1 MLASPIVRRGPGVEG
16 RWGAGSL
23 QLQLLLTLALLAVGP
38 VLVLGAVQAKIAED
52 HEVERSDR
60 ETLLATSSLARELGR
75 IVEANANIARSL
87 ATEVASEGRAD
98 AALVAG
104 KTERYL
110 RTFPGLYGV
119 YVLDDRGVTV
129 EGTVWADS
137 ARKSTV
143 GTGGAEAATKSTVG
157 TSYADRHWFREIL
170 DGAPFAS
177 EFLRS
182 RTTGRPG
189 VILIAP
195 IRDKN
200 RKLLGVIGV
209 GVELDFVQGA
219 LERVSAA
226 APGLSAVVID
236 PSDRVVA
243 ATRGVRAEPLQPLGN
258 LALYRSAAP
267 VGPEPR
273 IGRDETGVPR
283 RGTAAPIESTAVT
296 WSIIS
301 SLPLSLL
308 RQRKLHALLTT
319 GGIAAGALLAGL
331 GVALF
336 LSRQLAQP
344 VAGLSTFVEAI
355 GKGDLRGSA
364 PRQGRL
370 SPRELVHLERSIVGM
385 LAHLKSVIAQ
395 LGSTVVALRAVTE
408 RLHDTSAHMIGNS
421 RSQQEAVRK
430 SSMAIVQISDANT
443 LVGGSLRGL
452 WDTASSTAN
461 AILDLDRQ
469 IDRIAGSLQELST
482 TISSAM
488 QCVDRMQQ
496 QVIAIG
502 ANAGLL
508 GSRVGNTNASL
519 RGLAQSIEGVAGRA
533 EHGRS
538 LARHALSAAEAGRV
552 AVHETIEATQ
562 EIERRFLAIEQA
574 VRSLAS
580 RSEAIGG
587 VANVIEEVMRAI
599 RLVGINASIIASA
612 AGEQGKGFGVVVER
626 VRSMAADTEQATER
640 ITQLVG
646 SVQSD
651 ILHAVEAMQHGQ
663 HTVEVGAKRSAEA
676 GVRLQAIIE
685 SSTEAEQTSQKIAVA
700 MQEQARD
707 VRVVVAALDEVG
719 RATEHIQ
726 TAVQTQRETQQSMS
740 EAIER
745 VRAVG
750 VEVRES
756 TRAQQTQSQ
765 TMTSSVRTMTNRFKA
780 IAESVEAQGKDRGRI
795 EGSLSVFED
804 ASRSSVER
812 ARQLGQV
819 VDALRER
826 LDQLERELGAFRV
839 D

>member
-1 MLASPIVRRGPGVEG
+1 VRRGLGVEG

-38 VLVLGAVQAKIAED
+38 VLFLGAVQAKVAED
-52 HEVERSDR
+52 NEVERADR

-87 ATEVASEGRAD
+87 AAEVASEGRAE

-110 RTFPGLYGV
+110 RSFPGLYGV
-119 YVLDDRGVTV
+119 YALDDRGVTV
-129 EGTVWADS
+129 EGTVWADGP
-137 ARKSTV
+137 AKSNV
-143 GTGGAEAATKSTVG
+143 GPAGAERATKSTVG

-182 RTTGRPG
+182 RTTGLPG
-189 VILIAP
+189 VILIAA

-200 RKLLGVIGV
+200 RRLLGVVGV

-258 LALYRSAAP
+258 LALYRAAGP
-267 VGPEPR
+267 FGPEPR
-273 IGRDETGVPR
+273 NGRDELGVPR

-296 WSIIS
+296 WSVIS
-301 SLPLSLL
+301 SLPLSML
-308 RQRKLHALLTT
+308 RQRKLHALRTT
-319 GGIAAGALLAGL
+319 GSFAAGALLIGL

-336 LSRQLAQP
+336 LSRQLARP

-395 LGSTVVALRAVTE
+395 LGRTVIALRTVTE
-408 RLHDTSAHMIGNS
+408 RLHETSAHMVGNS

-430 SSMAIVQISDANT
+430 SSLAIVQISDANAH
-443 LVGGSLRGL
+443 VGGSLRGL

-469 IDRIAGSLQELST
+469 IDRIAGSLQQLGT

-519 RGLAQSIEGVAGRA
+519 RGLAESIEGVAGRA
-533 EHGRS
+533 EHGRR
-538 LARHALSAAEAGRV
+538 LARHALSAAEAGQV
-552 AVHETIEATQ
+552 AVHETIEATH
-562 EIERRFLAIEQA
+562 EIEQRFLAIEQA

-580 RSEAIGG
+580 RSEAIGE

-626 VRSMAADTEQATER
+626 MRSMAADTAQATDR

-651 ILHAVEAMQHGQ
+651 ILHVVEAMQHGQ
-663 HTVEVGAKRSAEA
+663 QTVEVGAKRSAEA

-685 SSTEAEQTSQKIAVA
+685 SSTEAEQTTQKIAVA

-726 TAVQTQRETQQSMS
+726 TAVQTQRETQRSMS
-740 EAIER
+740 EAIEC

-750 VEVRES
+750 VEVRDS
-756 TRAQQTQSQ
+756 TRAQQMQSE